1 METVIVDDWNPAVVY
16 AGNSWTLGGSQVE
29 WNSTTHGSN
38 TPGSGFSITFHGTSI
53 SVYGTIGPNATVS
66 GPLRSTYT
74 LENGSSTYTA
84 SSTPDVQYHQLFYKS
99 PDVPD
104 GMHALQVTID
114 DAGPSRT
121 YFLDYI
127 TYDIIAASNATSSVA
142 PSSTSPSI
150 TPTQSLQ
157 SSSVNNGP
165 QIGVLVP
172 AIVVPVC
179 VTLLFVLAC
188 VWWLLRRHSRDA
200 GHVESSQPPPPDVRT
215 RGPEH
220 ITPFYPASGAAAST
234 TLRGNQSGV
243 GTWEGNA
250 STAWSPYDDA
260 RTRTISGALMTNDS
274 SSRIGTSPT
283 GPQLPYGSGRGPSSE
298 TGSIKSDIPPSYASN
313 Y

>member
-1 METVIVDDWNPAVVY
+1 MC
-16 AGNSWTLGGSQVE
+16 L
-29 WNSTTHGSN
+29 
-38 TPGSGFSITFHGTSI
+38 TFAIINHHHTYPPFIGTSI

-104 GMHALQVTID
+104 GMHTLQVTID

-142 PSSTSPSI
+142 PSSTSPYI

-157 SSSVNNGP
+157 SSSVNTGP

-200 GHVESSQPPPPDVRT
+200 GHVESSQPPPPDVRSEYRQYSFPGVLCSSYPA

-220 ITPFYPASGAAAST
+220 ITPFYPASGAAPST

-274 SSRIGTSPT
+274 SSRIGVSQT
-283 GPQLPYGSGRGPSSE
+283 GPHLPYGSGRGPSDE
-298 TGSIKSDIPPSYASN
+298 TGSIKTDVPPSYASN